1 MIHYEFCLSVNGAS
15 FSSAVDSVQKG
26 VNASLAEMGHEEKLI
41 IRMKIPCVITSGK
54 ELTEQEIELLKS
66 TLIEQCDKS
75 WNAKIEEF
83 RRKSGNVQQS
93 VS

>member
-1 MIHYEFCLSVNGAS
+1 MIRYEFLLSINGAN

-26 VNASLAEMGHEEKLI
+26 VNASLAEMGHEEKLV
-41 IRMKIPCVITSGK
+41 IRLRIPAVITSGR

-83 RRKSGNVQQS
+83 RRQSGNVQQS